1 LENEIAMNAVRTWP
15 DRLIGRLLFVDVQPA
30 ADAKTAS
37 AGRAERA
44 FGFSLLVSGIRC
56 ILQYVVL
63 PFILPLVGIA
73 AEVAV
78 PLTLA
83 INLVAFVLILLSLR
97 RFWQINYRHKWQYL
111 YVAVTAWV
119 LLGVFIALDLRVLL
133 HT

>member
-1 LENEIAMNAVRTWP
+1 MEAVRTWP
-15 DRLIGRLLFVDVQPA
+15 DRFIGRLLFVDMQPS
-30 ADAKTAS
+30 ADIKTAS

-63 PFILPLVGIA
+63 PFILPLIGVA

-78 PLTLA
+78 PITLA
-83 INLVAFVLILLSLR
+83 INVVAMVLILFSLR

-119 LLGVFIALDLRVLL
+119 LLGVFIAMDLKVLFSA
-133 HT
+133 